1 MTSPNEQAEEV
12 DPSESV
18 PSDPDGMKK
27 YKNKIFAKESRE
39 RKKRYVKELEIKVE
53 ALEEKV
59 AKLSMEL
66 EQYKNLLRVSDISEI
81 KDLKLKTVRQEFT
94 DTKMYLREQLRS
106 ECFNKDF
113 SADHWKKT
121 LAVANA
127 DIGPKGI
134 LRRKLLKTAF
144 KVIIKYIAPE
154 QPIYFGY
161 LGEFEEKATK
171 RDMGFMKKLNQQ
183 QTLHYIKEKG
193 FEGLDALIAI
203 CEFSS
208 EEIGTIFQSQIS
220 CLRYEFFI

>member
-1 MTSPNEQAEEV
+1 
-12 DPSESV
+12 V

-106 ECFNKDF
+106 E
-113 SADHWKKT
+113 
-121 LAVANA
+121 
-127 DIGPKGI
+127 
-134 LRRKLLKTAF
+134 
-144 KVIIKYIAPE
+144 
-154 QPIYFGY
+154 
-161 LGEFEEKATK
+161 
-171 RDMGFMKKLNQQ
+171 
-183 QTLHYIKEKG
+183 
-193 FEGLDALIAI
+193 
-203 CEFSS
+203 
-208 EEIGTIFQSQIS
+208 
-220 CLRYEFFI
+220 